1 MAFYVERGLAGERER
16 VRLCRMADAASRL
29 AREIETYRRVENI
42 HDLPDIFHYWSN
54 TYLRPHIAEIFGSDN
69 LHEALAGEL
78 IASLRAAHGN
88 PHILSVGS
96 GDSCVEIGLAR
107 RMLAQG
113 FSEFCFTCVE
123 LSPHLVERAKAAAL
137 EAGLS
142 HHFQFEIADLSN
154 WRASRIYGAAFAHH
168 SLHHIEALE
177 HVFDQVRDHLE
188 DGASF
193 VVSDMIGRNGH
204 MRWPEALEIIS
215 GIWAQ
220 IPERYKWHH
229 IFARKIDPYL
239 NWDCTDGGRDLEGIR
254 AQDIMPELLKRFQF
268 EKLCVWGS
276 LTDIFIDRGYGHN
289 LDPDNPEDRLFIDEL
304 WHKEKVF
311 LQARHLKPTQ
321 MAAVM
326 RVGAPT
332 TAAKVSFGLTPEQCV
347 RRA

>member
-1 MAFYVERGLAGERER
+1 MQDHETR
-16 VRLCRMADAASRL
+16 VS
-29 AREIETYRRVENI
+29 REIETYRRVENI
-42 HDLPDIFHYWSN
+42 HDLPLAFHYWSSAC
-54 TYLRPHIAEIFGSDN
+54 LGPHVAQVFGTSN
-69 LHEALAGEL
+69 LHEALALSIRDSIIG
-78 IASLRAAHGN
+78 AHGN
-88 PHILSVGS
+88 PHILSIGS
-96 GDSCVEIGLAR
+96 GDASIELA
-107 RMLAQG
+107 LAEYMRQERFDG
-113 FSEFCFTCVE
+113 FVFHCVE
-123 LSPHLVERAKAAAL
+123 LNPHLVERAKAAVTAQGL
-137 EAGLS
+137 ER
-142 HHFQFEIADLSN
+142 HFQFHVQDISKWKAD
-154 WRASRIYGAAFAHH
+154 RIYGAAFAHH

-177 HVFDQVRDHLE
+177 HVFDQVLYHLE
-188 DGASF
+188 NGAAF

-204 MRWPEALEIIS
+204 MRWPEALEIIN

-229 IFARKIDPYL
+229 IFGRKIDPYL

-289 LDPDNPEDRLFIDEL
+289 LDPANPEDRLFIDEL

-326 RVGAPT
+326 RVGPPT
-332 TAAKVSFGLTPEQCV
+332 TAAKVSFGMTPEQCV
-347 RRA
+347 RR